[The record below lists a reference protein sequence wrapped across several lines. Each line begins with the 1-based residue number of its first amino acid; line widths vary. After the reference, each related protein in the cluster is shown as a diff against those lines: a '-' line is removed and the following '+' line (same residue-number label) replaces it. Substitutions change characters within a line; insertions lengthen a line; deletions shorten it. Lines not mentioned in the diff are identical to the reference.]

1 MKKNKTLEMVQ
12 LAVLIAI
19 MLILAFTPL
28 GYLRIGPLA
37 ISLMTIPVVIG
48 AMLLGP
54 TGGAVLGLVF
64 GLTSFYQCFAGD
76 PFGAALVAMNP
87 FFTFLVCIP
96 TRTLMGWLSGVIFKA
111 LWKIDKTK
119 TVTYFVTGLLGA
131 FMNTLFFMS
140 TLMICFGHTEYEC
153 NRSESVYVRRSILW
167 YQRSTGDAYELCSR
181 WWRCEGSQRSAEEEC
196 NNRREI
202 IRFSETKN
210 I

>member
-48 AMLLGP
+48 AMILGP
-54 TGGAVLGLVF
+54 AGGAVLGLVF

-140 TLMICFGHTEYEC
+140 TLMICFGHTEYLQSM
-153 NRSESVYVRRSILW
+153 NA
-167 YQRSTGDAYELCSR
+167 TGANLFMFAVAFC
-181 WWRCEGSQRSAEEEC
+181 GINGAL
-196 NNRREI
+196 
-202 IRFSETKN
+202 
-210 I
+210 

>member
-1 MKKNKTLEMVQ
+1 MVQ

-48 AMLLGP
+48 AMILGP
-54 TGGAVLGLVF
+54 AGGAVLGLVF

-119 TVTYFVTGLLGA
+119 TVTYFVT
-131 FMNTLFFMS
+131 
-140 TLMICFGHTEYEC
+140 TLMICFGHTDYLQSLNATGANLFAFAVAFCGINGALEMPMSC
-153 NRSESVYVRRSILW
+153 VVGGGVAKAVSVALKKNAA
-167 YQRSTGDAYELCSR
+167 T
-181 WWRCEGSQRSAEEEC
+181 EE
-196 NNRREI
+196 
-202 IRFSETKN
+202 K
-210 I
+210 

>member
-1 MKKNKTLEMVQ
+1 MVQ

-48 AMLLGP
+48 AMILGP
-54 TGGAVLGLVF
+54 AGGAVLGLVF

-111 LWKIDKTK
+111 LWKNEDRIFLCDRSAGSIYEHS
-119 TVTYFVTGLLGA
+119 VLHVHPDDLLRSYRLSA
-131 FMNTLFFMS
+131 
-140 TLMICFGHTEYEC
+140 EPER
-153 NRSESVYVRRSILW
+153 NRSKSVRICRGILR
-167 YQRSTGDAYELCSR
+167 YQRSTGNAHELCSR
-181 WWRCEGSQRSAEEEC
+181 RWCCQGSQRSTEEERSD
-196 NNRREI
+196 RRAVIESEI
-202 IRFSETKN
+202 YRNDK
-210 I
+210 

>member
-1 MKKNKTLEMVQ
+1 MVQ

-48 AMLLGP
+48 AMILGP
-54 TGGAVLGLVF
+54 AGGAVLGLVF

-119 TVTYFVTGLLGA
+119 TVTYFV
-131 FMNTLFFMS
+131 
-140 TLMICFGHTEYEC
+140 MICFGHTEYLQSMNATGANLFMFAVAFCGINGALEMPMSC
-153 NRSESVYVRRSILW
+153 VVGGGVAKAVSVALKKNAA
-167 YQRSTGDAYELCSR
+167 T
-181 WWRCEGSQRSAEEEC
+181 EE
-196 NNRREI
+196 
-202 IRFSETKN
+202 K
-210 I
+210 

>member
-1 MKKNKTLEMVQ
+1 MVQ

-48 AMLLGP
+48 AMILGP
-54 TGGAVLGLVF
+54 AGGAVLGLVF

-111 LWKIDKTK
+111 LWKID
-119 TVTYFVTGLLGA
+119 
-131 FMNTLFFMS
+131 
-140 TLMICFGHTEYEC
+140 
-153 NRSESVYVRRSILW
+153 RP
-167 YQRSTGDAYELCSR
+167 
-181 WWRCEGSQRSAEEEC
+181 
-196 NNRREI
+196 
-202 IRFSETKN
+202 
-210 I
+210 